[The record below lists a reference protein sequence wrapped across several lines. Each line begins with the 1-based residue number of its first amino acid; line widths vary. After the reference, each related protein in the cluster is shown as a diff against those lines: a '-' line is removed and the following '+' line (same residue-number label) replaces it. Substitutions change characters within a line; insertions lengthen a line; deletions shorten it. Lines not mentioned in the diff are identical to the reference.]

1 MDPGKMSGH
10 TVLSGRATVWRLQ
23 SPVLSLSAPA
33 ALDALARVGAEE
45 TSGEGSLWSRDDFHP
60 RGGRAGLGEGWIL
73 PQALQRLLGLPWWL
87 RW

>member
-1 MDPGKMSGH
+1 MEKEIVNQIQEAQRVSY
-10 TVLSGRATVWRLQ
+10 Q
-23 SPVLSLSAPA
+23 SPVLSLSASA